1 MPPRLP
7 AVSPLLRAAGLTLL
21 ELLVAVAIAAA
32 LLMLALPSF
41 GGFIAEQQ
49 LQDRADNLIHAL
61 DRARSEAVKR
71 GARVNVCPQATGT
84 CPGLAAP
91 WEGGWSTVVTTSDG
105 AAIEI
110 AREPRA
116 PDGITIRGNR
126 PVADYVSYTTLGY
139 ARRLDGALQMGT
151 FTVCRHGHKA
161 RTVVLASSGRA
172 RIDRTT
178 EACP

>member
-1 MPPRLP
+1 MF
-7 AVSPLLRAAGLTLL
+7 AVLYAAGFTLL
-21 ELLVAVAIAAA
+21 ELLVAVAIAGA
-32 LLMLALPSF
+32 LLMLGLPSF

-49 LQDRADNLIHAL
+49 LQDRADSLIHSL

-71 GARVNVCPQATGT
+71 GARVNVCPEATGT
-84 CPGLAAP
+84 CSGLAAP
-91 WEGGWSTVVTTSDG
+91 WEGGWSTVVTTRDG
-105 AAIEI
+105 AVMAI
-110 AREPRA
+110 AREPAA

-161 RTVVLASSGRA
+161 RKVVLSSSGRA

>member
-1 MPPRLP
+1 M
-7 AVSPLLRAAGLTLL
+7 TLL
-21 ELLVAVAIAAA
+21 ELLIAVAIAGA
-32 LLMLALPSF
+32 LLMLGVPGFGSF
-41 GGFIAEQQ
+41 IGEQQ
-49 LQDRADNLIHAL
+49 LQDRADSLIHSL

-71 GARVNVCPQATGT
+71 GARVNVCPEATGT

-91 WEGGWSTVVTTSDG
+91 WEGGWSTFVTASDG
-105 AAIEI
+105 VAIEI

-116 PDGITIRGNR
+116 ADGITIRGNR
-126 PVADYVSYTTLGY
+126 PVADYVSYTTLGH

-151 FTVCRHGHKA
+151 FTLCRHGHKA
-161 RTVVLASSGRA
+161 RKVVLSSSGRA